1 MEIDESDEVIQ
12 SAFPVTRREAREIAL
27 RALYALEF
35 SGNPLVTVINE
46 MLSAAKADDPIYSF
60 TRDIIGKTYD
70 HREELDSHI
79 RQRSN
84 NWDFD
89 RIAVIDKIV
98 LRIAICEFLF
108 FFDIPPKVSID
119 EAIEL
124 SKLYS
129 TEKSSSFINGI
140 LDSVLEDL
148 KTNRQIVKTGRG
160 RKEK

>member
-1 MEIDESDEVIQ
+1 MEIIESDEVIQ
-12 SAFPVTRREAREIAL
+12 SAPPASRRDAREIAL
-27 RALYALEF
+27 RALYALEL
-35 SGNPLVTVINE
+35 SGNSLEYVFKD
-46 MLSAAKADDPIYSF
+46 MLDAVKSDDPIYSF

-79 RQRSN
+79 RHRSN

-89 RIAVIDKIV
+89 RIAIIDKII

-148 KTNRQIVKTGRG
+148 KLNQQIVKTGRG